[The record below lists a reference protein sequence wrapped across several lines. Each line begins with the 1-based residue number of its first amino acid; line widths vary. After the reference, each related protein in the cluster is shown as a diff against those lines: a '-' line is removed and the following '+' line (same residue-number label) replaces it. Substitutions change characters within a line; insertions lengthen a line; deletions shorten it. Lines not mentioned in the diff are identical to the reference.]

1 VVAGYRELF
10 AVREYRFLYG
20 GQLLSYLGDQLG
32 GVAIAALVFGRTGSG
47 FLTAVAYS
55 AAWLPGVLGGPVLA
69 TFADR
74 LPRRRVMIACDVAR
88 AALVALLALPWM
100 PVAAAITLLYVA
112 HLWSAPFVAAR
123 AALLPE
129 VLSGD
134 AYVTGNGL
142 ANVTFQV
149 CQVAGFA
156 AGGIVVALTGPAV
169 ALLVNAATFAVSAWL
184 IAGGV
189 RARPGPVPA
198 ERTGVWHDFR
208 EGARHVAADPW
219 LRGCLLLVWAAS
231 AFSFAVEGIAYPL
244 AEQLGG
250 GAQAAGI
257 LLAASAAGFVPGA
270 IVFTRL
276 LSPRWRD
283 RLLSPAAVF
292 SAAILAPMILAPDLA
307 IAGCLLVAMG
317 IGAAFS
323 APLNAIFVR
332 RVAPAYRGRAMGVA
346 TSGLLAAQGIGYL
359 AAGAAVDA
367 GLAPTTVAGLSGS
380 TGAAIV
386 FAIAGYWRRAGRQ
399 QLNPAAPPAAGHAL
413 TRPRT

>member
-1 VVAGYRELF
+1 VASYRELF
-10 AVREYRFLYG
+10 AVREYRFLYS

-32 GVAIAALVFGRTGSG
+32 AVAIAALVFGRTGSG
-47 FLTAVAYS
+47 FLTAIAYA

-88 AALVALLALPWM
+88 AGLVALLALPGM
-100 PVAAAITLLYVA
+100 PVGVAIALLYAA

-123 AALLPE
+123 AAMLPE
-129 VLSGD
+129 ILSGE
-134 AYVTGNGL
+134 AYITGNGL

-156 AGGIVVALTGPAV
+156 AGGIMVALTGPAV
-169 ALLVNAATFAVSAWL
+169 ALLANAATFAVSAWL

-189 RARPGPVPA
+189 RARPGPEPEPA

-208 EGARHVAADPW
+208 DGARYIVADRW

-244 AEQLGG
+244 AAQLGG
-250 GAQAAGI
+250 GPRAAGL
-257 LLAASAAGFVPGA
+257 LLAASAAGFAPGA
-270 IVFTRL
+270 VVFTRL

-292 SAAILAPMILAPDLA
+292 SVAILTPLVLAPSLA
-307 IAGCLLVAMG
+307 VAGGLLVAMG

-346 TSGLLAAQGIGYL
+346 SSGLLAAQGIGFL
-359 AAGAAVDA
+359 VAGAAVDA
-367 GLAPTTVAGLSGS
+367 GLAPTTVAGLSGAA
-380 TGAAIV
+380 GAV
-386 FAIAGYWRRAGRQ
+386 VVLAIAGYWRRAR
-399 QLNPAAPPAAGHAL
+399 PADPAPDQAV
-413 TRPRT
+413 RPGLRSGS